1 MKAIRTYLIGLMMLI
16 GTSAFAQPMNYN
28 AMRNNARFL
37 TDRMAYTLGITS
49 LDLIDDLYRINF
61 DYIYSIN
68 DYLDDIALGY
78 RYDDYMSIC
87 AERDFALRML
97 LGDLLW
103 NRIVGYDY
111 FYRPILFENHRW
123 RFHIYA
129 YDYNIH
135 HYYCHI
141 PTHFNHYH
149 GGHYI
154 THMHPHRGI
163 GERGPGMARWD
174 SHRSTMVRG
183 GERGGMTRG
192 DRTSVNRGGDYN
204 RGGDRGGVTRG
215 DRSSYNRGGDRGSYN
230 RNDRSEGVTRGDRG
244 EGMRGG
250 ERPEGG
256 RGGDRPSVT
265 PGNERPNANM
275 GERPTERPSA
285 TPSRGSE
292 SRTQGN
298 MQSSSRG
305 SYGESSRGGSY
316 SGSRSSSSGS
326 YGGSRGSSSGSYG
339 GSTRSSSS
347 GSFGGSRG
355 GSYGGG
361 SRGGS
366 TGGGMS
372 RGGRR

>member
-123 RFHIYA
+123 RFHIYS

-141 PTHFNHYH
+141 PTHFDHYH

-215 DRSSYNRGGDRGSYN
+215 DRSSYNRGGDRGS
-230 RNDRSEGVTRGDRG
+230 VTRGDRS

-292 SRTQGN
+292 NRTQGN

-305 SYGESSRGGSY
+305 SYGGST
-316 SGSRSSSSGS
+316 RS
-326 YGGSRGSSSGSYG
+326 SSSGSYG

-355 GSYGGG
+355 GSFGGG